1 MTNENSLWG
10 FAEYHINKKGTY
22 INSKFRLSNLFDIDL
37 CDEFDKISSLK
48 MILRIGKQ
56 NNKGLF
62 EYLINVTNKNTLCEF
77 IKDYRTKFD
86 FAENSWLA
94 KYELALHN
102 NQINFEKLQSMSN
115 DVLVE
120 IEKQESLNFYKKRN
134 DSYIVDDFE
143 QIISSS
149 AFRRLQD
156 KAQVYSLEKRDF
168 VRSRLTHSNEVAANC
183 EIIANLI
190 DFKKLFNINEH
201 NNYFNDDCR
210 LIVRCSGLLHDIGNP
225 PFGHYGEDI
234 IRTFFKQ
241 KNIDNEL
248 EENYVNDFLK
258 FDGNAQSLRI
268 ATKLQYFGRKRSLN
282 LTAAVLGSIIKYPFS
297 SNYNIGKDKF
307 GYFQSESQL
316 IEGLTRIG
324 VYREYYRNPFALIME
339 AADDISYLTADL
351 EDAIHKKIVQKED
364 LMLYRDKKDFIEDNK
379 VKEFF
384 ESFDA
389 IYGNDYNKEF
399 ELIMRPIIDK
409 LRRNLLKECA
419 NKFISDYDKI
429 INQGIK
435 INKIMK
441 PEEKTNIYSLV
452 DELKD
457 YKKLIDLIKRI
468 MTKVY
473 EDKEVIESEISGYK
487 VLNVILNEYYD
498 AINEAEIDLEN
509 KKFKW
514 NNIKKGY
521 YEKIMHYVSQDFIN
535 NFFWE
540 IGEKKEDKEVKY
552 YKMHLLV
559 DFVSGMTDSYAVD
572 VFNLLSG
579 LK

>member
-10 FAEYHINKKGTY
+10 FAKYHINKKGTY

-62 EYLINVTNKNTLCEF
+62 EYLINVTNKNALCEF
-77 IKDYRTKFD
+77 IKDHRTKFD

-248 EENYVNDFLK
+248 GENYVNDFLK

-351 EDAIHKKIVQKED
+351 EDAIHKKIIQKED

-435 INKIMK
+435 INKIMN
-441 PEEKTNIYSLV
+441 PEEKTTIYSLV

-457 YKKLIDLIKRI
+457 YKKLIDLIKCI

-521 YEKIMHYVSQDFIN
+521 YEKIMHYVSRDFIN